1 MSGQVIGL
9 PQAQG
14 NIRQKMADLQLE
26 VSQPYRIEI
35 CSNKIENLFIVN
47 FCFYSIWV
55 QLIFLHRV
63 YINN

>member
-26 VSQPYRIEI
+26 VSQPYIIEI
-35 CSNKIENLFIVN
+35 FNKQEVYSAKNMGKWYKYDLFN
-47 FCFYSIWV
+47 MT
-55 QLIFLHRV
+55 
-63 YINN
+63 

>member
-26 VSQPYRIEI
+26 VSQPYIIEI
-35 CSNKIENLFIVN
+35 FNKQEV
-47 FCFYSIWV
+47 YSAK
-55 QLIFLHRV
+55 
-63 YINN
+63 NMGK